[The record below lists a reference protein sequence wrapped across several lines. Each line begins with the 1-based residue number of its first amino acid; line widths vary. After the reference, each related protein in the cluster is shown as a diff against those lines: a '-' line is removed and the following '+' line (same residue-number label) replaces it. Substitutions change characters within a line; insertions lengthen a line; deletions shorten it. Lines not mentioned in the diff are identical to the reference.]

1 VDPNHQRPQRSI
13 YNGTQKTLIGRI
25 CTDNFFE
32 LWFYHP
38 CGSEPSVSSAFY
50 YLNGTRTTQSKH
62 KYRIPKY
69 GFFTLKIFNILG
81 EKVTTLVSG
90 QLVAGSHSF
99 EFDASRLASGIYLY
113 RLSIGSLTGGAENF
127 VQTKKMLLLR

>member
-1 VDPNHQRPQRSI
+1 MSSGFIIRVDPNHPCHQRSI
-13 YNGTQKTLIGRI
+13 ILMEHGQHNQNTNIE
-25 CTDNFFE
+25 F
-32 LWFYHP
+32 
-38 CGSEPSVSSAFY
+38 
-50 YLNGTRTTQSKH
+50 
-62 KYRIPKY
+62 RIPKY

-99 EFDASRLASGIYLY
+99 EFDASGLASGIYLY